1 MSMKPEDIY
10 ESIKLEKLLEN
21 IVKEIFDDYNLSTDK
36 GIKAA
41 LRQAAWVGMCKAK
54 GWD

>member
-1 MSMKPEDIY
+1 MSMKPDDIW
-10 ESIKLEKLLEN
+10 ETIKLEKLLEE
-21 IVKEIFDDYNLSTDK
+21 IVKDISCNYNLGTDK